1 MGFDDNAL
9 FKHTNVSELRDKS
22 QVFVKPLIKNTHM
35 KKIVLSLFVCFS
47 FVFKANAQ
55 ATEIDTREIGGITTA
70 APFLLIIPDARS
82 GAMGDIGVATSA
94 DAFSLFH
101 NPAKMAFSDR
111 QVRAGITYSP
121 WLRNLTDDIFT
132 GSISYMNRFSENA
145 AWGAD
150 FKYFSLGQIDLT
162 DSGGNS
168 TGTINPNEFVFTGSY
183 ALKLSETFSMGVS
196 LKYLRSNLAF
206 TGTSSTLQPINS
218 FGVDVS
224 GYYQSEEE
232 NYGTFNGRYRFGFN
246 IANIGPKVSY
256 VPGEEDFI
264 PTNLKIGGGFDFI
277 LDDYNTISTTIE
289 FTKLLV
295 PSPQLDGSDEDVSWV
310 SGIFS
315 SFGDA
320 EDGFSEELQEFTYA
334 FGTEYLYNNAFALRA
349 GYFHENE
356 NKGNRQFF
364 TMGAGFKTNALNV
377 DLSYLANASD
387 VNNPLENS
395 LRFSISFDL
404 GEIYDDY

>member
-1 MGFDDNAL
+1 M
-9 FKHTNVSELRDKS
+9 R
-22 QVFVKPLIKNTHM
+22 
-35 KKIVLSLFVCFS
+35 KIVLCLFVSFS
-47 FVFKANAQ
+47 LVCTTNAQ
-55 ATEIDTREIGGITTA
+55 TNIDTREIGGITTA

-101 NPAKMAFSDR
+101 NPAKMAFSTR

-132 GSISYMNRFSENA
+132 GSVSYMNRFSENA

-168 TGTINPNEFVFTGSY
+168 TGVINPNEFVFTGSY

-206 TGTSSTLQPINS
+206 TGTTSTLQPINS

-246 IANIGPKVSY
+246 VANIGPKVSY

-295 PSPQLDGSDEDVSWV
+295 PSPQTDGSDEDVSWV

-395 LRFSISFDL
+395 LRFSVSFDL

>member
-1 MGFDDNAL
+1 MKETVIYL
-9 FKHTNVSELRDKS
+9 F
-22 QVFVKPLIKNTHM
+22 I
-35 KKIVLSLFVCFS
+35 CFS
-47 FVFKANAQ
+47 FVFKSNAQ
-55 ATEIDTREIGGITTA
+55 TEIDTREIGGITTA
-70 APFLLIIPDARS
+70 TPFLLIIPDARS
-82 GAMGDIGVATSA
+82 GGMGDIGVATTG

-101 NPAKMAFSDR
+101 NPAKIAFNSR
-111 QVRAGITYSP
+111 QVEFGITYSP

-132 GSISYMNRFSENA
+132 GSASYINRFSDNA

-162 DSGGNS
+162 DDRGNS
-168 TGTINPNEFVFTGSY
+168 TGIINPNEFVFTGSY

-218 FGVDVS
+218 FAVDVS

-232 NYGTFNGRYRFGFN
+232 NYGNFDGRYRLGFN
-246 IANIGPKVSY
+246 LANIGPKVSY

-264 PTNLKIGGGFDFI
+264 PTNLKLGGGFEFI
-277 LDDYNTISTTIE
+277 IDDYSTISTTLE
-289 FTKLLV
+289 LTKLLV
-295 PSPQLDGSDEDVSWV
+295 PSPQVDGSEEDTSWI

-315 SFGDA
+315 SLGDA
-320 EDGFSEELQEFTYA
+320 QGGFSEELKEFTYA
-334 FGTEYLYNNAFALRA
+334 LGAEYLYNNAFALRS

-356 NKGNRQFF
+356 NKGNRQYF

-377 DLSYLANASD
+377 DLSYLINASD
-387 VNNPLENS
+387 INNPLENS
-395 LRFSISFDL
+395 LRFSLSFDL
-404 GEIYDDY
+404 GEVYDD